1 MHEPPLP
8 KPGDEFYQYNNRMN
22 NYLAFQSRTKLV
34 HMTNG
39 HRNADKFPYN
49 EYELAVYMLEY
60 ISTQLGSAL
69 FSTNGDGLNLSN
81 SDESLEN

>member
-1 MHEPPLP
+1 
-8 KPGDEFYQYNNRMN
+8 
-22 NYLAFQSRTKLV
+22 
-34 HMTNG
+34 MTNG